1 MKIVVL
7 GAGVIGV
14 TSAWYLAQAGHEVT
28 VIDRQPGAA
37 QETSFANAG
46 EISPGYASPWAAPGI
61 PMKALK
67 WLFMHHAPLIINA
80 RPDLAKIEW
89 VARMLGNCTS
99 AAYGVNKS
107 RMVRLAEY
115 SRDCLI
121 QLRADTGISYDERQ
135 QGTLQLFRTQKL
147 VDAAYKDIK
156 VLKADGV
163 PFEVLD
169 AGQCVAAEPG
179 LAPSRH
185 KIAGGLRLPGDETG
199 DCFKFTTTLADMAK
213 AAGVAF
219 RFGVG
224 ITRLEKS
231 GDRIAAVHTSE
242 GRITADAFVLAL
254 GSYSPMMVREF
265 GMRLPVYPVKGYSIT
280 VPIVNADRAPVST
293 VMDETFKIAI
303 TRLGDRIRVGGMAE
317 ISGFNNALHERRRAT
332 LQHSV
337 EDLFGGAGDQSKAS
351 FWSGL
356 RPMTPDGTP
365 ILGRSTV
372 PNLYLNTGHGTL
384 GWTMAAGSGRVL
396 ADMISGRATEID
408 SADLG
413 YARYTRAGRSAWATP
428 RPVAVPG

>member
-1 MKIVVL
+1 MRVVIL

-28 VIDRQPGAA
+28 VIDRQPGPAL
-37 QETSFANAG
+37 ETSFANAG

-61 PMKALK
+61 PAKAAK
-67 WLFMHHAPLIINA
+67 WLMMHHAPLIINA
-80 RPDLAKIEW
+80 RPDLAKVEW
-89 VARMLGNCTS
+89 VARMLLNCTS

-115 SRDCLI
+115 SRDVLRD
-121 QLRADTGISYDERQ
+121 LRASTGITYDERT
-135 QGTLQLFRTQKL
+135 QGTLQLFRTQKQ
-147 VDAAYKDIK
+147 VDAASKDIK

-169 AGQCVAAEPG
+169 ADQCVAAEPG
-179 LAPSRH
+179 LAPNRA

-199 DCFKFTTTLADMAK
+199 DCFKFTNRLAAMAA
-213 AAGVAF
+213 AAGVIF
-219 RFGVG
+219 RYGVS
-224 ITRLEKS
+224 IDRLEQS
-231 GDRIAAVHTSE
+231 GTRIAAVHTSA

-254 GSYSPMMVREF
+254 GSHSPFLVRAF

-280 VPIVNADRAPVST
+280 VPIIDEARAPVST

-317 ISGFNNALHERRRAT
+317 IAGFDTSLHPRRKAT

-337 EDLFGGAGDQSKAS
+337 EDLFGGAGDQSKAT

-365 ILGRSTV
+365 IVGRSPV
-372 PNLYLNTGHGTL
+372 ANLFLNTGHGTL

-396 ADMISGRATEID
+396 ADMISDRATDID
-408 SADLG
+408 TSDLG
-413 YARYTRAGRSAWATP
+413 YARYQRRRTTALPPLAPAT
-428 RPVAVPG
+428 A

>member
-1 MKIVVL
+1 MRVVIL

-28 VIDRQPGAA
+28 VIDRQQAPAL
-37 QETSFANAG
+37 ETSFANAG

-61 PMKALK
+61 PQKAVK
-67 WLFMHHAPLIINA
+67 WLFMHHAPLIIKA

-89 VARMLGNCTS
+89 VARMLTNCTS
-99 AAYGVNKS
+99 AAYAINKS

-121 QLRADTGISYDERQ
+121 ALRRDTGISYDERM
-135 QGTLQLFRTQKL
+135 QGTLQLFRTQKQ

-169 AGQCVAAEPG
+169 PAQCVAAEPG
-179 LAPSRH
+179 LATSLH

-199 DCFKFTTTLADMAK
+199 DCFKFTNTLADMAK
-213 AAGVAF
+213 AAGVTF
-219 RFGVG
+219 RFGVA
-224 ITRLEKS
+224 INRLEKQA
-231 GDRIAAVHTSE
+231 DRITAVHTSE
-242 GRITADAFVLAL
+242 GRITADAFVVAL
-254 GSYSPMMVREF
+254 GAYSPMMVREF

-280 VPIVNADRAPVST
+280 VPIIDASRAPEST

-317 ISGFNNALHERRRAT
+317 ISGFNNTLHERRRAT

-337 EDLFGGAGDQSKAS
+337 EDLFGGAGDQSRAT

-365 ILGRSTV
+365 IIGRSTV
-372 PNLYLNTGHGTL
+372 ANLYLNTGHGTL
-384 GWTMAAGSGRVL
+384 GWTMAAGSGRAL
-396 ADMISGRATEID
+396 ADIISGRAPQIET
-408 SADLG
+408 ADLA
-413 YARYTRAGRSAWATP
+413 YARYQRGGLRSS
-428 RPVAVPG
+428 RPALAPAAA

>member
-1 MKIVVL
+1 MRVIVL

-14 TSAWYLAQAGHEVT
+14 TSAYYLAKEGHEVT
-28 VIDRQPGAA
+28 VIDRQQGPAL
-37 QETSFANAG
+37 ETSFANAG

-61 PMKALK
+61 PAKAVK
-67 WLFMHHAPLIINA
+67 WLFMKHAPLIIQA

-89 VARMLGNCTS
+89 VARMLLNCTS

-121 QLRADTGISYDERQ
+121 ALRRESGIVYDERSM
-135 QGTLQLFRTQKL
+135 GTLQLFRTEKQ
-147 VDAAYKDIK
+147 VAAAEKDIK

-169 AGQCVAAEPG
+169 AAACVAAEPG
-179 LAPSRH
+179 LAPNIG

-199 DCFKFTTTLADMAK
+199 DCFKFTNALADMATSLGVTFVWNTEIK
-213 AAGVAF
+213 A
-219 RFGVG
+219 
-224 ITRLEKS
+224 LEADGGK
-231 GDRIAAVHTSE
+231 IAAVQTSA
-242 GRITADAFVLAL
+242 GRMEADSFVLAM
-254 GSYSPMMVREF
+254 GSYSPALARPF

-280 VPIVNADRAPVST
+280 VPIVDEARAPVST
-293 VMDETFKIAI
+293 VMDETHKIAI

-317 ISGFNNALHERRRAT
+317 ISGFNNHLHPRRQAT
-332 LQHSV
+332 LTHSV
-337 EDLFGGAGDQSKAS
+337 EDLFGGAGDQSKAT

-365 ILGRSTV
+365 LVGRSTV

-384 GWTMAAGSGRVL
+384 GWTMAAGSARVIADMVSGRVP
-396 ADMISGRATEID
+396 EID

-413 YARYTRAGRSAWATP
+413 YSRYQRGRKAASSKKQPLAAE
-428 RPVAVPG
+428 